1 MAPTAG
7 VPPVTSVRL
16 VALDVDGTLTRSD
29 GTVSE
34 ATTAALQ
41 ALPVPYV
48 LVTGRPRR
56 WVDELAAA
64 LGSRGTAIVLNGA
77 LTYELG
83 SGSTIA
89 VRPLEPALA
98 QACVDAVRSVLPD
111 ALFGAEWDGGFAT
124 EPGYPRRYP
133 SPQLPLEELVSR
145 PVLKLLCR
153 SGSHGV
159 ADDLYEVVVAACA
172 GHPLSFT
179 HSTGTVGLL
188 EIAAAG
194 VDKAAALA
202 AYAASLGVDAAD
214 VVAVGDGFNDVPM
227 LTWAG
232 RGVAMANA
240 HPAALAAADEVT
252 ATSDDEGVAA
262 VLAQLC

>member
-1 MAPTAG
+1 MTP
-7 VPPVTSVRL
+7 VRL

-29 GTVSE
+29 GTVSV
-34 ATTAALQ
+34 ATTRVLQ

-56 WVDELAAA
+56 WVDELADS

-83 SGSTIA
+83 SGSTVA
-89 VRPLEPALA
+89 ARALEPPLA
-98 QACVDAVRSVLPD
+98 QDCVTAVRSVLPD
-111 ALFGAEWDGGFAT
+111 ALFGAEWADGFAT

-133 SPQLPLEELVSR
+133 TPQLPLAELVSR

-153 SGSHGV
+153 SGSHQV
-159 ADDLYEVVVAACA
+159 ADDLYEAVVAACA
-172 GHPLSFT
+172 GHPLTFT
-179 HSTGTVGLL
+179 HSTGTAGLL

-194 VDKAAALA
+194 VDKASALA
-202 AYAASLGVDAAD
+202 AYAASLGVDAVD
-214 VVAVGDGFNDVPM
+214 VLAIGDGFNDVPM
-227 LTWAG
+227 LEWAG
-232 RGVAMANA
+232 RGVAMADA
-240 HPAALAAADEVT
+240 HPAALAVADEVT

-262 VLAQLC
+262 VLAPLC